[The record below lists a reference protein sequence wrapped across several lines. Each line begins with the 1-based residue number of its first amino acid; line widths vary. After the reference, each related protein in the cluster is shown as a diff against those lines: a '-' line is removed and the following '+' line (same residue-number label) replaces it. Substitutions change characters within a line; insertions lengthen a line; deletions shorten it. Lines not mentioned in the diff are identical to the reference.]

1 MRASELGALWEWGW
15 GAAGSPG
22 GDPQPRKALTQ
33 AELDRAMPD
42 KKNALAIA
50 QMPMTAHPSNGLQ
63 TIQLCS
69 APAQPPLP
77 EPSTHGDPPP
87 PQTSPA
93 LPSSTSLVS
102 VRNAHL

>member
-1 MRASELGALWEWGW
+1 VRASELGALWEWGW

-63 TIQLCS
+63 K
-69 APAQPPLP
+69 
-77 EPSTHGDPPP
+77 PSSYAVLQHSHPSLNPPP